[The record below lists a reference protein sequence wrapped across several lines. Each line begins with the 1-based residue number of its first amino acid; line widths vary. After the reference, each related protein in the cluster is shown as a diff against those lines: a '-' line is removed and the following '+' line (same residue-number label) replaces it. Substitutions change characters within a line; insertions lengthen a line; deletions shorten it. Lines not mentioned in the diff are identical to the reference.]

1 MQTRRFTQLP
11 ALALALLFTMLVGSV
26 RAQDSNTLVGTW
38 DVIIRFPES
47 SCNNACNCPGN
58 TPDIPLPTLNTFL
71 EQGGMLWSG
80 GALVVS
86 TGHGTWEDLG
96 DNQFTA
102 RFKFFIFDLTTGF
115 PTGSEEVTKDIRV
128 TGPDTF
134 EATSTY
140 DLFDAA
146 GTVVAQSCIINET
159 ATRFQ

>member
-11 ALALALLFTMLVGSV
+11 GLALAVLLTLLVGSV
-26 RAQDSNTLVGTW
+26 GAQDSSALVGTW
-38 DVIIRFPES
+38 DVILRFPES
-47 SCNNACNCPGN
+47 SCNNACSCPGN
-58 TPDIPLPTLNTFL
+58 TPDIPIPTLNTFL
-71 EQGGMLWSG
+71 EHHGMLWSA
-80 GALVVS
+80 GALVVGP
-86 TGHGTWEDLG
+86 GHGMWEYLG

-115 PTGSEEVTKDIRV
+115 LTGNEAVTKDIRV

-146 GTVVAQSCIINET
+146 GNPTATGCIINET

>member
-1 MQTRRFTQLP
+1 MQTRPFTQLLGLV
-11 ALALALLFTMLVGSV
+11 LAILFTMLIGSV
-26 RAQDSNTLVGTW
+26 RAQDINPLVGTW
-38 DVIIRFPES
+38 DVTLRFPES
-47 SCNNACNCPGN
+47 SCNNACSCPAN
-58 TPDIPLPTLNTFL
+58 TPNIPIPTLNTFL
-71 EQGGMLWSG
+71 EQGGMMWSG

-115 PTGSEEVTKDIRV
+115 PTGVEEVTKDIRF

-146 GTVVAQSCIINET
+146 GTVVAQGCIINET

>member
-58 TPDIPLPTLNTFL
+58 TPDIPLPTLNTLL